1 MKRRTRVNSEFSP
14 MFRHFTNL
22 LVNRVRVN
30 NLPEE
35 IDEKFFLY
43 HVLLY
48 GRVLFFRYNDK
59 YHVMWFSGRG
69 KFNEYYIQKEF
80 LVTNPYMEN
89 AISSFNE
96 EFNNTNSA
104 IVYSDVNAYIEN
116 ADVGLYDFVKEY
128 SELIDT
134 IDKSIKIIAKN
145 ARLIA
150 IFTGNDVTF
159 VESARVAIDQC
170 FQGDKPFIVMEESLV
185 DSIKVNPISE
195 KMDYKLSELIK
206 ARQYYISD
214 FYQKIGVS
222 ANQNMKAER
231 LTDNESQLIDSV
243 SSIDFKHII
252 DFLNDSIEKV
262 NKLFSLNISFEL
274 NEEKEVTSQLA
285 NEEDSKNAEDS
296 KDSEHSSGNE
306 KNSVDFGNDKGDEK
320 NGDWRLKNS

>member
-1 MKRRTRVNSEFSP
+1 MKRRTKVDSGFSP

-48 GRVLFFRYNDK
+48 GRVLFFKYNEN

-89 AISSFNE
+89 GLTSFNE
-96 EFNNTNSA
+96 MFDKTNSA

-116 ADVGLYDFVKEY
+116 ADCGLYDFIKEY
-128 SELIDT
+128 ADLISI
-134 IDKSIKIIAKN
+134 IDESIKIIAKN
-145 ARLIA
+145 SRLIA
-150 IFTGNDVTF
+150 IFTGNDVSF

-170 FQGDKPFIVMEESLV
+170 FSGNKPFVIMEESLI
-185 DSIKVNPISE
+185 DSIKVNPISD
-195 KMDYKLSELIK
+195 KMDYKLSELVK
-206 ARQYYISD
+206 TRQYYISD

-231 LTDNESQLIDSV
+231 LTDNESQLIDTV
-243 SSIDFKHII
+243 SAVDFKPII
-252 DFLNDSIEKV
+252 DYLNFSIEKV

-274 NEEKEVTSQLA
+274 NEEKEKEKEKESSQLA
-285 NEEDSKNAEDS
+285 DEKKTEDSKSGA
-296 KDSEHSSGNE
+296 GNE
-306 KNSVDFGNDKGDEK
+306 KNSVDSGNDKGVEK
-320 NGDWRLKNS
+320 NGD

>member
-1 MKRRTRVNSEFSP
+1 MKRRTRVQSEFSP

-48 GRVLFFRYNDK
+48 GRVLFFTYRNK

-89 AISSFNE
+89 TISSFNE
-96 EFNNTNSA
+96 QFDDTNSA
-104 IVYSDVNAYIEN
+104 IIYSDVNAYIEN

-150 IFTGNDVTF
+150 IFTGNDVSF

-170 FQGDKPFIVMEESLV
+170 FQGDKPFVIMEEALI

-222 ANQNMKAER
+222 ANQNMKSER
-231 LTDNESQLIDSV
+231 LTDDESHLIDTV

-252 DFLNDSIEKV
+252 DFLNSSVEKV

-274 NEEKEVTSQLA
+274 NEEKEKEEEASQLA
-285 NEEDSKNAEDS
+285 DEQDEENS
-296 KDSEHSSGNE
+296 SSGDGN
-306 KNSVDFGNDKGDEK
+306 KKDAVDTGNDEGDEK
-320 NGDWRLKNS
+320 NGD